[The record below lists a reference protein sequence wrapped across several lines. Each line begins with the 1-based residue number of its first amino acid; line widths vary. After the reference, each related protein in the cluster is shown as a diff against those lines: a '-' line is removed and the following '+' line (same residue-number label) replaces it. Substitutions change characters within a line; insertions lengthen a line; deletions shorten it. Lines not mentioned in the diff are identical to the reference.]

1 MSRFDAMQVCL
12 RLALVSLAACGSV
25 QPNPDGPPGDGAG
38 RQPGDI
44 IWARSM
50 SAAFGQGIAEGAGG
64 LVFTG
69 SITAPAD
76 LGGGLLTPL
85 GQADLVIGDFMAS
98 DASYVYHNRINR
110 QGGGQV
116 YGFLERTDNQGNP
129 LVFGVSY
136 GDVDLG
142 EGPITGGGGSAGS
155 SFADGFIG
163 RYGPNAPAWVNRLV
177 GPGEDKILTTAP
189 APGGELYVGGWFE
202 QTTTWEGQS
211 LTSAGGRDLFL
222 AKMNSFTGQ
231 ITLTKPLG
239 GPGRDEVSS
248 IAGDGTDLV
257 VGGFFDDTLDFG
269 GATTP
274 ITASPTTGAPT
285 LDLFVARLDA
295 TTAGIWATHFGGS
308 GEDRSTQVALDRAGD
323 VYLAASFQNQIAFGA
338 VNLTAKA
345 MHDIVIA
352 KLRGSDGTVLWAVSL
367 GSDADD
373 SAMHIT
379 TDAAGNPVVSGF
391 LGSDAF
397 ITSFDTRTGAA
408 RWQHTIHTT
417 GASYGWTLTTG
428 VDGDLYAVVNLGGA
442 FDFGVPLIG
451 PPGPASVI
459 LRITP

>member
-1 MSRFDAMQVCL
+1 MQ
-12 RLALVSLAACGSV
+12 LVTRSLVLIALAACGRV
-25 QPNPDGPPGDGAG
+25 QPNPDGAPSDGANH
-38 RQPGDI
+38 QPGDI

-64 LVFTG
+64 LIFTG

-76 LGGGLLTPL
+76 LGGGVLTPL

-110 QGGGQV
+110 PGGGQV
-116 YGFLERTDNQGNP
+116 YGFLDRTDGLGNP

-142 EGPITGGGGSAGS
+142 KGPVSGGGGSADAT
-155 SFADGFIG
+155 FADGFIG

-177 GPGEDKILTTAP
+177 GPGEDKILSTAP

-202 QTTTWEGQS
+202 QTTSWEGHS
-211 LTSAGGRDLFL
+211 LTSTGGRDLFL
-222 AKMNSFTGQ
+222 AKLNSFNGE
-231 ITLTKPLG
+231 ITLTKQLG
-239 GPGRDEVSS
+239 GPGRDEISS

-269 GATTP
+269 GATKP
-274 ITASPTTGAPT
+274 ITASAASGAAT

-295 TTAGIWATHFGGS
+295 TATGIWSAQFGGT
-308 GEDRSTQVALDRAGD
+308 GEDRSTQIALDARGD
-323 VYLAASFQNQIAFGA
+323 VYIAAVFENEIAFGA
-338 VNLTAKA
+338 VNLTARA
-345 MHDIVIA
+345 MHDVALA
-352 KLRGSDGTVLWAVSL
+352 KLRGSDGAVLWAISL
-367 GSDADD
+367 GTDADD

-379 TDAAGNPVVSGF
+379 TDHANNPTVSGF

-397 ITSFDTRTGAA
+397 IASFDTLNGAA

-417 GASYGWTLTTG
+417 GASYGWTVTTG
-428 VDGDLYAVVNLGGA
+428 VDDAIYAVVDLGGP

-451 PPGPASVI
+451 PPAPASVV
-459 LRITP
+459 LRIAP